1 MLERPS
7 GSPRSMVGDLAACW
21 PIQDDTL
28 GYQMLLVFLFC
39 FVSFFYKV
47 QGSIKFSLY
56 SLKFPS
62 FESLE

>member
-1 MLERPS
+1 MLAMPS
-7 GSPRSMVGDLAACW
+7 GSPRSMAGDLAACW
-21 PIQDDTL
+21 PNQDDTL
-28 GYQMLLVFLFC
+28 GYQTLLVFLFC